1 MNGTR
6 AFSPQIVEKIVCPRN
21 SNPDVLIQSHSFPFL
36 LAELSQLPAFFGF
49 FALIFIVKP
58 CVFIVAF

>member
-36 LAELSQLPAFFGF
+36 LAIPSRFGTF
-49 FALIFIVKP
+49 NSFDSFNIV
-58 CVFIVAF
+58 